1 MQKEQKMKI
10 FTDLLLEKSQ
20 ATALV
25 ESLDDDKAELCD
37 FIKGLEQDEFAEL
50 MDVLSSIMMD
60 PLAIGDEDDSSH
72 EIEGDK
78 EIKDV
83 IDDGASPE
91 EVKKALEESESEI
104 NERGRISAAERLKV
118 AKEKKRDPRIK
129 KMNKIKNAWRKK
141 CRKRKLAAQK
151 QESGKWGCGSTNHA
165 LSLLAKKYQHNRQ
178 TSVKA

>member
-1 MQKEQKMKI
+1 MSKKI
-10 FTDLLLEKSQ
+10 FTDMIMPSI
-20 ATALV
+20 V
-25 ESLDDDKAELCD
+25 ESLEDDKKELCD
-37 FIKGLEQDEFAEL
+37 FINDLDQDEFGQL

-60 PLAIGDEDDSSH
+60 PLTIGDEDDAGH
-72 EIEGDK
+72 EIEGDD

-91 EVKKALEESESEI
+91 EVEKALDETDM
-104 NERGRISAAERLKV
+104 NERGRVSAAERLKA

-141 CRKRKLAAQK
+141 CKKRKLVAQK
-151 QESGKWGCGSTNHA
+151 QESGKWGCGTTNHA